1 MPDSSLP
8 NFKMKTLRPLP
19 ALLAILVCATAFAG
33 VDDHL
38 GLQMW
43 SLRENTKAHGF
54 VSSLDFVKGWSI
66 PEIEGGLVTPG
77 LDSAGVLAALAERGL
92 KMPSAHIGYEALTK
106 ELDAS
111 VATAKE
117 LGLQF
122 VVCPWIPHDGEFT
135 RANMEKAVVD
145 FNRAGAAFRAAGI
158 KFGYHPHGYEFH
170 ATATPGETL
179 LDDMIRACD
188 PELVCFEMDVFW
200 VVHGG
205 GDPVALLNKYA
216 GRWMGLH
223 IKDIRKGAPTGLTTG
238 SAPESDNVA
247 VGTGAIDW
255 PAVLSTAEKVG
266 AKYFIIEDES
276 SAPLDNIPL
285 SVEYLR
291 KLKF

>member
-1 MPDSSLP
+1 MKLP
-8 NFKMKTLRPLP
+8 RLLSTL
-19 ALLAILVCATAFAG
+19 VATASLVAAALAG
-33 VDDHL
+33 SKDHL

-43 SLRENTKAHGF
+43 SLRDNTKTNGF
-54 VSSLDFVKGWSI
+54 VSSLDLVKGWAI

-77 LDSAGVLAALAERGL
+77 MNSAEVLAAIAERGL
-92 KMPSAHIGYEALTK
+92 KMPSAHIGYDALTK
-106 ELDAS
+106 DLEAS

-117 LGLQF
+117 LGLEF

-135 RANMEKAVVD
+135 RATMEKAVVD
-145 FNRAGAAFRAAGI
+145 FERAGAAFKAAGI

-179 LDDMIRACD
+179 LDDMIRATD
-188 PELVCFEMDVFW
+188 PDLVCYEMDVFW

-223 IKDIRKGAPTGLTTG
+223 IKDIRKGAPTGLTSG
-238 SAPESDNVA
+238 HAPESDNVA

-255 PAVLSTAEKVG
+255 PAVLSTAQKVG
-266 AKYFIIEDES
+266 AKYFIIEDETS
-276 SAPLDNIPL
+276 DPLTNIPL
-285 SVEYLR
+285 SRDYIL
-291 KLKF
+291 KLGY

>member
-1 MPDSSLP
+1 MKSL
-8 NFKMKTLRPLP
+8 RSLP
-19 ALLAILVCATAFAG
+19 ALLAILVCSAASAG

-54 VSSLDFVKGWSI
+54 VSSLDHVKGWSI

-77 LDSAGVLAALAERGL
+77 MNSAEVLAAIAKRGL
-92 KMPSAHIGYEALTK
+92 KMPSAHIGYDALTK
-106 ELDAS
+106 DLAAS
-111 VATAKE
+111 VVTAKE
-117 LGLQF
+117 LGLDF

-135 RANMEKAVVD
+135 RATMEKAVVD

-170 ATATPGETL
+170 PTATPGETL
-179 LDDMIRACD
+179 LDDLIRATNPD
-188 PELVCFEMDVFW
+188 DVCFEMDVFW

-247 VGTGAIDW
+247 VGSGAIDW

-266 AKYFIIEDES
+266 AKYFIIEDET

-285 SVEYLR
+285 SLEYLR

>member
-1 MPDSSLP
+1 MRTT
-8 NFKMKTLRPLP
+8 TLRFLF
-19 ALLAILVCATAFAG
+19 AITATAAAALTALAG
-33 VDDHL
+33 SKDHL

-43 SLRENTKAHGF
+43 SLRDNTKANGF
-54 VSSLDFVKGWSI
+54 VSSLDLVKGWKI

-77 LDSAGVLAALAERGL
+77 MNSAQVLAAIAERGL
-92 KMPSAHIGYEALTK
+92 RMPSAHIGYDALTK
-106 ELDAS
+106 DLDAS

-117 LGLQF
+117 LGLEF

-135 RANMEKAVVD
+135 RAHMEKAAAD

-179 LDDMIRACD
+179 LDDLIRACD
-188 PELVCFEMDVFW
+188 PDLVCFEMDVFW

-205 GDPVALLNKYA
+205 GDPVALLEKYA

-238 SAPESDNVA
+238 HAPVEDNVA

-255 PAVLSTAEKVG
+255 PAVLSTAQRLG

-276 SAPLDNIPL
+276 SDPLTNIPISRDYIL
-285 SVEYLR
+285 GLGY
-291 KLKF
+291 

>member
-1 MPDSSLP
+1 M
-8 NFKMKTLRPLP
+8 P
-19 ALLAILVCATAFAG
+19 ALLAILFCAAANAG
-33 VDDHL
+33 IDDHL

-43 SLRENTKAHGF
+43 SLRENTKAHGY
-54 VSSLDFVKGWSI
+54 VSSLDHVKGWEI

-77 LDSAGVLAALAERGL
+77 MNSAEVLAALAERGL
-92 KMPSAHIGYEALTK
+92 KMPSAHISYEALTQDL
-106 ELDAS
+106 EAS
-111 VATAKE
+111 VVTAKE
-117 LGLQF
+117 LGLDF
-122 VVCPWIPHDGEFT
+122 VICPWIPHSGGFT
-135 RANMEKAVVD
+135 RATMEKAAAD

-170 ATATPGETL
+170 PTATPGETL
-179 LDDMIRACD
+179 LDDLIRACN
-188 PELVCFEMDVFW
+188 PEDVCFEMDVFW

-238 SAPESDNVA
+238 HAPESDNVA

-255 PAVLSTAEKVG
+255 VAVLRTAENVG

-276 SAPLDNIPL
+276 SAPMENIPL
-285 SVEYLR
+285 SLEYLR
-291 KLKF
+291 TLKF

>member
-1 MPDSSLP
+1 
-8 NFKMKTLRPLP
+8 MKLIRSLP
-19 ALLAILVCATAFAG
+19 ALLAILVCAAASAG

-54 VSSLDFVKGWSI
+54 VSSLDHVKDWSI

-77 LDSAGVLAALAERGL
+77 MNSAEVLAAIAERGL
-92 KMPSAHIGYEALTK
+92 KMPSAHISYEALTG

-117 LGLQF
+117 LGLDF
-122 VVCPWIPHDGEFT
+122 VICPWIPHDGEFT
-135 RANMEKAVVD
+135 RATMEKAVVD

-170 ATATPGETL
+170 PTATPGETL
-179 LDDMIRACD
+179 LDDLIRACNPD
-188 PELVCFEMDVFW
+188 DVCFEMDVFW

-223 IKDIRKGAPTGLTTG
+223 IKDIRKGAPTGLTSG

-266 AKYFIIEDES
+266 AKYFIIEDETS
-276 SAPLDNIPL
+276 EPLTNIPL
-285 SVEYLR
+285 SLEYLR
-291 KLKF
+291 TLKF

>member
-1 MPDSSLP
+1 MKSLRI
-8 NFKMKTLRPLP
+8 LLP
-19 ALLAILVCATAFAG
+19 ALSILACAAASAG

-54 VSSLDFVKGWSI
+54 VSSLDHVKGWKI

-77 LDSAGVLAALAERGL
+77 MNTAEVLAAIAERGL
-92 KMPSAHIGYEALTK
+92 KMPSAHISYEALTQD
-106 ELDAS
+106 LDAS

-117 LGLQF
+117 LGLDF
-122 VVCPWIPHDGEFT
+122 VICPWIPHDGEFT
-135 RANMEKAVVD
+135 RATMEKAAAD

-170 ATATPGETL
+170 PTATPGETL
-179 LDDMIRACD
+179 LDDLIRATNPD
-188 PELVCFEMDVFW
+188 DVCFEMDVFW

-205 GDPVALLNKYA
+205 GDPVALLEKYA

-238 SAPESDNVA
+238 HAPASDNVA

-255 PAVLSTAEKVG
+255 PAVLRTAENVG
-266 AKYFIIEDES
+266 AKYFIIEDET
-276 SAPLDNIPL
+276 SAPMENIPL
-285 SVEYLR
+285 SLEYLR
-291 KLKF
+291 TLKF

>member
-1 MPDSSLP
+1 MKALRSLP
-8 NFKMKTLRPLP
+8 T
-19 ALLAILVCATAFAG
+19 LLAIIVCAAATAG
-33 VDDHL
+33 VHDHL

-43 SLRENTKAHGF
+43 SLRVNTKDTGF
-54 VSSLDFVKGWSI
+54 VSSLDLVKGWRI

-77 LDSAGVLAALAERGL
+77 MNSAEVLAAIAARGL
-92 KMPSAHIGYEALTK
+92 KMPSAHIGYDALTK

-117 LGLQF
+117 LGLDF
-122 VVCPWIPHDGEFT
+122 VICPWIPHDGGFT
-135 RANMEKAVVD
+135 RATMEKAAAD

-170 ATATPGETL
+170 ATDTPGETL
-179 LDDMIRACD
+179 LDDLIRACNPD
-188 PELVCFEMDVFW
+188 DVCFEMDEFW

-223 IKDIRKGAPTGLTTG
+223 INDIRKGAPTCLTTG
-238 SAPESDNVA
+238 HAPESDNVA

-255 PAVLSTAEKVG
+255 PAVLSTAEKLG
-266 AKYFIIEDES
+266 AKYFII
-276 SAPLDNIPL
+276 
-285 SVEYLR
+285 
-291 KLKF
+291 